1 MVKNSSTFGW
11 STALSNNILRAGKH
25 YVSFQIDFGNS
36 SHLLLGVMR
45 PGEANPNASGS
56 PLYPDFFQH
65 FFRRLGHVEHN
76 NNQNNINDC
85 CMYYTMNGV
94 SYSSNWSDPT
104 DDIISDRNW
113 EGLENMS
120 SNGEVGLLLDLDE
133 GTLSV
138 YKNRRKLGVVKSGLA
153 GQYCWVVSMFSG
165 VQVTIKRG
173 TIPPS

>member
-1 MVKNSSTFGW
+1 MANYRVDSKIGAFFEH
-11 STALSNNILRAGKH
+11 NN
-25 YVSFQIDFGNS
+25 
-36 SHLLLGVMR
+36 
-45 PGEANPNASGS
+45 
-56 PLYPDFFQH
+56 
-65 FFRRLGHVEHN
+65 N

-153 GQYCWVVSMFSG
+153 GQYCWVVSMYQG
-165 VQVTIKRG
+165 AQVTIKRG
-173 TIPPS
+173 IPPS